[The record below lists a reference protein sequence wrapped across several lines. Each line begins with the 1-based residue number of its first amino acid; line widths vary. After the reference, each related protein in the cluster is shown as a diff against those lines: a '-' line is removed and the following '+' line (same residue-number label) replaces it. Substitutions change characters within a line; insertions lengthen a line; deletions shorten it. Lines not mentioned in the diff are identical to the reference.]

1 VRRFSGILLRARELQ
16 KGESI
21 RRAFHAHHALTS
33 RKPKAKFVVAFPD
46 PHAYIRTMQTR
57 QEATMLKVS
66 LTNFGTRYSETFESF
81 EAAVAFCKS
90 KGFECTISDGKG
102 NVAGSWSPLYGS
114 RRF

>member
-1 VRRFSGILLRARELQ
+1 VRRFSGILCAPESYKRA
-16 KGESI
+16 KHSSS
-21 RRAFHAHHALTS
+21 FHAHHALTS

>member
-1 VRRFSGILLRARELQ
+1 
-16 KGESI
+16 
-21 RRAFHAHHALTS
+21 
-33 RKPKAKFVVAFPD
+33 
-46 PHAYIRTMQTR
+46 
-57 QEATMLKVS
+57 MLKVS